1 MKQELGVH
9 RHVVGQIDS
18 LPSNTARIS
27 MEVVG
32 ASAPPRRTSEPARKY
47 PPTKLYIEDEPE
59 KKVETFMRWKQH
71 QRGQEGEEED
81 TESETRHL
89 SELEREIEMV
99 QTRERGE
106 RGERGRHLSGVS
118 SESEA
123 SRAFS
128 QPGQPSQPEPRKK
141 DKKSSLSSQILNI
154 FSRKKSSTGGS
165 TVTPP
170 VKKKKSSLSVMM
182 EREAASSVLG
192 PDAHKKIIEQPL
204 LPEAER
210 ARSPYQ
216 EWRAARE
223 RGGTPDPDYD
233 NLSYQSNSPRAP
245 RIRPSYDDNSSDTS
259 FEDYGGRY
267 TPRSVASEYGRNIPR
282 YQPVPNLLTGLSRGP
297 SPANSEAATAKRSP
311 STDSFFGKNGA
322 SVGQQANSQIWYQ
335 KYKHSSFSHTNQT
348 SFGEPIYGAFDGRI
362 SKSRGKIG
370 CHPPAASWLRPASV
384 SALPPVKNVNWMKS

>member
-1 MKQELGVH
+1 
-9 RHVVGQIDS
+9 
-18 LPSNTARIS
+18 

-32 ASAPPRRTSEPARKY
+32 ATAAPRRTSEPARKY

-59 KKVETFMRWKQH
+59 KKVETFMRWKQQ
-71 QRGQEGEEED
+71 QRGQGEEEED
-81 TESETRHL
+81 LVSETRHL

-106 RGERGRHLSGVS
+106 RGERARTLSGVSGVS

-123 SRAFS
+123 SRVLSRAE
-128 QPGQPSQPEPRKK
+128 PPSQPQPRKK
-141 DKKSSLSSQILNI
+141 DKKSSLSSILNI
-154 FSRKKSSTGGS
+154 FTRKKSSTGGS
-165 TVTPP
+165 TPTPP
-170 VKKKKSSLSVMM
+170 VKKKKSSLSAMM
-182 EREAASSVLG
+182 EREAAGSVLD
-192 PDAHKKIIEQPL
+192 PEAQKKIIEEP

-216 EWRAARE
+216 EWRAR

-259 FEDYGGRY
+259 FEDYGGRF
-267 TPRSVASEYGRNIPR
+267 TPRSAASEYGRNIPR

-297 SPANSEAATAKRSP
+297 SPAHSESAQAKRSP

-362 SKSRGKIG
+362 SKFRGKIG
-370 CHPPAASWLRPASV
+370 QPPPASWVGPG
-384 SALPPVKNVNWMKS
+384 